1 VCVNNSFFENLVLT
15 QQQLQ
20 VYHVLLLLMMIVS
33 LILRLCLHEV
43 LVDQHIFVQCK
54 QVVSF
59 LHLWVLNIF
68 KLTELLSM
76 IM

>member
-20 VYHVLLLLMMIVS
+20 VYHVLLLLMIVS